1 MEMEDKESTES
12 GSPGRNSDS
21 ESPPSSGGA
30 FVGHGGGSEGGRISG
45 VMSMSVDMGVE
56 KTEGVMN
63 TSAVA
68 VGGGVA
74 GGGGVTGGGV
84 IGGVVGGGGGNGELT
99 MSGKKKRGR
108 PRKYDENGNLRPSYI
123 KSQPVPALQPGF
135 TLSTP
140 PSYEY
145 SSGSKRGRGKALG
158 SGKWQILASL
168 GELFANT
175 AGGDF
180 TPHVVTVYTGEDVAG
195 KILTFA
201 QRGPGGICV
210 LSANGSVS
218 NVTIRQPGSSGGLLT
233 YEGRFEILTLTGSY
247 TISENGKMKSQTGGL
262 SVSLASP
269 DGRVIGGGVAGS
281 LMAANPIQVVV
292 GSFVPNV
299 MKMRKTKHNS
309 EPRVIAPPVQATP
322 PTVTPAIPISQAAP
336 KNDTYPMPA
345 TQLPMQIQGIAD
357 NPNSA
362 SADTPDWNG
371 SGPSF
376 DHQKLYPDI
385 NISVP
390 FDEH

>member
-12 GSPGRNSDS
+12 GSQGRNSDS

-30 FVGHGGGSEGGRISG
+30 FVGHGAGAGGGGIPG
-45 VMSMSVDMGVE
+45 VMRMAVE

-68 VGGGVA
+68 VGGGVVA
-74 GGGGVTGGGV
+74 GGGGVTGSGVLGG
-84 IGGVVGGGGGNGELT
+84 GGVVGGGGNGELT
-99 MSGKKKRGR
+99 TSGKKKRGR

-123 KSQPVPALQPGF
+123 KSPTAPALQPGF

-140 PSYEY
+140 PSYEF

-158 SGKWQILASL
+158 SGNWQILASL

-247 TISENGKMKSQTGGL
+247 TIAENGKLKSQTGGL

-309 EPRVIAPPVQATP
+309 EQRVAPPVQVTS
-322 PTVTPAIPISQAAP
+322 PTITSAVPISQAAP
-336 KNDTYPMPA
+336 KNDAYSMPTA
-345 TQLPMQIQGIAD
+345 QLPMQIQGLSD

-362 SADTPDWNG
+362 SAGTPGWNG
-371 SGPSF
+371 SGPNF

>member
-1 MEMEDKESTES
+1 MELEDKESTES
-12 GSPGRNSDS
+12 GSLGRNSDS

-30 FVGHGGGSEGGRISG
+30 FVGHGGGAGGRGIPG
-45 VMSMSVDMGVE
+45 VTSMQVDMGVE
-56 KTEGVMN
+56 KTGGVLN
-63 TSAVA
+63 TSTVA

-74 GGGGVTGGGV
+74 GGGGVTDGGVPGGGAV
-84 IGGVVGGGGGNGELT
+84 GGGGGGNGELT
-99 MSGKKKRGR
+99 TSGKKKRGR

-123 KSQPVPALQPGF
+123 KSPPAQTGF

-145 SSGSKRGRGKALG
+145 SSGTKRGRGKALG
-158 SGKWQILASL
+158 SGNWQILASL
-168 GELFANT
+168 GELFAIT
-175 AGGDF
+175 AGGNF

-247 TISENGKMKSQTGGL
+247 TIFENGKMKSQTGGL

-299 MKMRKTKHNS
+299 MKMRKSKHNS
-309 EPRVIAPPVQATP
+309 ESRLTPPVQVTP
-322 PTVTPAIPISQAAP
+322 PTVTPAIPISLAAP
-336 KNDTYPMPA
+336 KIDTYPMPT
-345 TQLPMQIQGIAD
+345 TQLPMQIHGIAD
-357 NPNSA
+357 NPSSA

-376 DHQKLYPDI
+376 DNQKLYPDI